1 MVHHTFIL
9 PLLAAIIISSHKVV
23 GQQQPTY
30 YPTYWPTY
38 APTAADDNAA
48 EYGQE
53 KSVQDETTWI
63 DWAKWHADL
72 KAMISGS
79 SSGGGDDEGGND
91 DNGDKSIDGGWPT
104 YYPTYEPTHYQQ
116 TENNDRAV
124 PDDERTLPNSSSS
137 SSSGNNNQG
146 NNGQD
151 NNSSS
156 NNNNNVPSPTYGPT
170 YVPTTYEPTTMEDR
184 TLYYGRQPPKASNP
198 GVYNAYGGVTVTLA
212 TAVIVSV
219 TFLFV

>member
-9 PLLAAIIISSHKVV
+9 PLLAAVIISSHNAV
-23 GQQQPTY
+23 GEQQPTY

-38 APTAADDNAA
+38 TPTAADDDNA

-53 KSVQDETTWI
+53 KAVQDETSWI

-72 KAMISGS
+72 KAMISGGG
-79 SSGGGDDEGGND
+79 SSGGDE
-91 DNGDKSIDGGWPT
+91 GDKSIGGGWPT
-104 YYPTYEPTHYQQ
+104 YYPTYEPTHYQR

-124 PDDERTLPNSSSS
+124 PDDDRTLPDSSS

-151 NNSSS
+151 NNNSNNN

-184 TLYYGRQPPKASNP
+184 TLYGRQPPKASST
-198 GVYNAYGGVTVTLA
+198 GVNNAYDGLTVTLV
-212 TAVIVSV
+212 TVVIASV

>member
-1 MVHHTFIL
+1 HN
-9 PLLAAIIISSHKVV
+9 AV

-38 APTAADDNAA
+38 TPTAADDDAA

-53 KSVQDETTWI
+53 KAVQDETTWI

-79 SSGGGDDEGGND
+79 GSSGGGDEGGNDDD
-91 DNGDKSIDGGWPT
+91 DNGDKSIGGWPTYEPT
-104 YYPTYEPTHYQQ
+104 YYPTYEPTHYH
-116 TENNDRAV
+116 NDR
-124 PDDERTLPNSSSS
+124 TLSDSSSS
-137 SSSGNNNQG
+137 NNNNNQG
-146 NNGQD
+146 NDGQD
-151 NNSSS
+151 
-156 NNNNNVPSPTYGPT
+156 NNNNVPSPTYYPT
-170 YVPTTYEPTTMEDR
+170 YAPTTYEPTTMEDR
-184 TLYYGRQPPKASNP
+184 TLQGNTYYGRPPPNT
-198 GVYNAYGGVTVTLA
+198 GVYNAYDGVTVTLV